1 MRHIVWP
8 AVKNSNLQ
16 IEYQCPQCGAPAVLS
31 ETDRLFTCEFCRVKS
46 YLLESGYFRYRLPHK
61 APSDQDLIYFPY
73 WRFRG
78 MLFAYSPQGVAH
90 RFVDVSHQAAASPH
104 FPVSVGLRS
113 QALKLQFVA
122 PDVPGH
128 FIQPTIDGRTA
139 MQQVAQRFRQ
149 EFPAPVIHQAQVGEA
164 LSMIYAPYYLRN
176 GLIDA
181 VLNTPVKRDLDADRF
196 RDELPGSAPDWR
208 IRFLPTLCPGCGWDM
223 AGARDAHVLTCHNC
237 QSLWRPGSKG
247 FAPVA
252 YARALSR
259 TPNNVYLPFWRI
271 KANVAG
277 MALENY
283 ADLVRAANLPRAMQS
298 GWEKLPFRFWAPAF
312 KVRPGVLLR
321 LARALTLAP
330 PTTELESTIPDDQD
344 VHTANL
350 PVKEALDTIKINL
363 AGFLRPASRVPEL
376 LPSIT
381 VQAEK
386 YLLAYLPF
394 EKRHHDLVN
403 PDLNLAVSKS
413 HLRLAANL

>member
-1 MRHIVWP
+1 
-8 AVKNSNLQ
+8 VKNSSLL
-16 IEYQCPQCGAPAVLS
+16 IDYQCPQCGAPAVLS
-31 ETDRLFTCEFCRVKS
+31 ETDRLFACEFCRVKS

-61 APSDQDLIYFPY
+61 APAGQELIYFPY

-113 QALKLQFVA
+113 QALKLQFVS
-122 PDVPGH
+122 PDLPGH
-128 FIQPTIDGRTA
+128 FIHPTTNGRTA
-139 MQQVAQRFRQ
+139 MEQVAQRFRH
-149 EFPAPVIHQAQVGEA
+149 EFPAPVIHQAQVGET
-164 LSMIYAPYYLRN
+164 LSMIYAPFYWRN

-181 VLNTPVKRDLDADRF
+181 VLDTPISRDPAAGPI
-196 RDELPGSAPDWR
+196 RDEIPGGAPNWR
-208 IRFLPTLCPGCGWDM
+208 IRFLPTLCPGCGWDLT
-223 AGARDAHVLTCHNC
+223 GTRDAHVLTCRNC
-237 QSLWRPGSKG
+237 QTLWRPGRTEFKS
-247 FAPVA
+247 VA
-252 YARALSR
+252 YAQGRPRKAD
-259 TPNNVYLPFWRI
+259 NVYLPFWRI
-271 KANVAG
+271 KVKLTG
-277 MALENY
+277 IALQSY
-283 ADLVRAANLPRAMQS
+283 ADLVRAANLPRAVQT
-298 GWEKLPFRFWAPAF
+298 GWERQPFRFWAPAF

-330 PTTELESTIPDDQD
+330 PNTELESTIPTQE

-363 AGFLRPASRVPEL
+363 ADFLRPASRVPEL

-386 YLLAYLPF
+386 YLLVYLPF

-403 PDLNLAVSKS
+403 PDLNLAVRKS